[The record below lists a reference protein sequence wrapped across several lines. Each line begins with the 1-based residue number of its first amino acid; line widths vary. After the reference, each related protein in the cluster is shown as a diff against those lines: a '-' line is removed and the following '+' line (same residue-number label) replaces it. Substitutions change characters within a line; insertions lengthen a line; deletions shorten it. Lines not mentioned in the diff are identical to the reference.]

1 MRATEISRS
10 ETLPLLR
17 DLIRIPSVNPQLAPE
32 ERTNESAIAD
42 FARQW
47 FESHGIRA
55 RLDEVA
61 PNRPNMVAEV
71 GSGRGPTLVFCGHL
85 DTVSTSGMSIDPF
98 EPKVESGRVYGRGS
112 YDMKG
117 GVAAAMIA
125 AAALAKEMIAGRLI
139 VALVADE
146 EYASLG
152 TQHFVKHYNADA
164 CILTEPSEGELIL
177 AHKGFVWLEVT
188 CKGRA
193 AHGSRFDLGVSAIEK
208 MAKIIVKLA
217 QFDRGQ
223 LRQRRHPL
231 VGPASQHCAVIR
243 GGTGLSTYSET
254 CTLHLERRTLPT
266 ESLEGVVKEIQ
277 EVMASSGEEAEV
289 RVLLERPPLA
299 CDREAR
305 VTECLREA
313 ARTVT
318 GQLPKEL
325 GVAYWMDA
333 ALFAGAGVPTANYG
347 AAGAGAHEAV
357 EWVDLESVDRCAHVL
372 HEAARLFFKD

>member
-1 MRATEISRS
+1 MRATEISRP
-10 ETLPLLR
+10 ETLSLLC

-61 PNRPNMVAEV
+61 PNRPNVVAEV

-152 TQHFVKHYNADA
+152 TQHFVKHYKADA

-177 AHKGFVWLEVT
+177 AHKGFVWAEVT

-193 AHGSRFDLGVSAIEK
+193 AHGSRFDLGISAIEK

-217 QFDRGQ
+217 QFDTGQ

-231 VGPASQHCAVIR
+231 VGPASQHCAVIH

-266 ESLEGVVKEIQ
+266 ESLEGVVKEIR
-277 EVMASSGEEAEV
+277 EVIASSGEEAEV

-305 VTECLREA
+305 VAECLREA

-318 GQLPKEL
+318 GQLPKES

-372 HEAARLFFKD
+372 HDAARLFFKD